1 MAGLLYIWGMGKK
14 INLDVKLATGPNEE
28 FAPGSFK
35 EEVLNGVPVSLNFN
49 EVIGMGNGRITS
61 EGRLFLEVE
70 TDFDVDL
77 LVGKTET
84 SFAYSVDWANA
95 DEQITTKKL
104 ESISFIPKITLTE
117 EE

>member
-1 MAGLLYIWGMGKK
+1 MSKK
-14 INLDVKLATGPNEE
+14 ISLDIKLATGPNEE

-35 EEVLNGVPVSLNFN
+35 EEDLNGIPVLLNFN
-49 EVIGMGNGRITS
+49 EAIGLGNGRITS
-61 EGRLFLEVE
+61 EGKLLLEVE

-84 SFAYSVDWANA
+84 SFSYSVDWGNP
-95 DEQITTKKL
+95 DERIRTKKL
-104 ESISFIPKITLTE
+104 ESISFIPKITLAE